1 MLPVQFESI
10 LRAVE
15 GFQVEKLDGEI
26 ILLQPVRNIIIY
38 SNQSA
43 ALIWQLCD
51 GLRSV
56 EAIIEILS
64 AAYPEA
70 RDEIRAEVP
79 ATLQTLIKQGALE
92 TV

>member
-1 MLPVQFESI
+1 MQFESVPQ
-10 LRAVE
+10 AVE

-26 ILLQPVRNIIIY
+26 ILLHPLRNIIIY

-56 EAIIEILS
+56 ETIIEILS

-70 RDEIRAEVP
+70 REQIRADVP
-79 ATLQTLIKQGALE
+79 ATLQTLIRQGAIE
-92 TV
+92 AV

>member
-1 MLPVQFESI
+1 MQLESI
-10 LRAVE
+10 PQAVE
-15 GFQVEKLDGEI
+15 GFQVEKLDDEI
-26 ILLQPVRNIIIY
+26 ILLHPLRNIIIY
-38 SNQSA
+38 SNESA

-56 EAIIEILS
+56 ETIIEILS

-70 RDEIRAEVP
+70 RDEICAEVP

-92 TV
+92 VV